1 MKSIFIAY
9 GNLFSLMK
17 PIEAL
22 TYKRIAPLLA
32 LQPVRFIEN
41 ILTLVIMIGLI
52 WHPDF
57 GIAKRQIEL
66 TNLTLGA
73 IAAGLYF

>member
-32 LQPVRFIEN
+32 LRPVRFIEN

-52 WHPDF
+52 WSPDF
-57 GIAKRQIEL
+57 GIDKRQIEM
-66 TNLTLGA
+66 TNLALGA
-73 IAAGLYF
+73 IAAGL